1 MGTWVKCK
9 SATDANAVVYV
20 NLDQAISIATASAG
34 TEVTYAG
41 QQDCV
46 LVVGS
51 TPEEIL
57 TGVDVADA

>member
-1 MGTWVKCK
+1 MGSWVKCK
-9 SATDANAVVYV
+9 SATDATAVVYV
-20 NLDQAISIATASAG
+20 NLDQAISIAATSAG

-41 QQDCV
+41 EQDCV
-46 LVVGS
+46 LVVAS